1 MKDADGN
8 VIKSERKPK
17 RKVAC
22 MIGYCG
28 TGYNGMQIQ
37 NNPDVKTIEADLFHA
52 FVKAGAIS
60 MENSSDI
67 KKNGFMRAARTDKG
81 FMLLEML

>member
-1 MKDADGN
+1 
-8 VIKSERKPK
+8 
-17 RKVAC
+17 

-37 NNPDVKTIEADLFHA
+37 NNLDVKTIEGDLFQA

-60 MENSSDI
+60 PENADDL

-81 FMLLEML
+81 FMLQVMSSHVS